1 MSGEIWLWAAVGI
14 LAAAAA
20 LLVLRP
26 LARAGMGALP
36 AAALAAAPAV
46 LAFALYLWIGQPG
59 LPDMPFGDRDAET
72 RQHAELLRLATD
84 LEARLETAPDDA
96 RGWRVLAA
104 AWRGL
109 GRTEETA
116 DALARAVQAEGG
128 PDNAPAG
135 LLADYGEARATAS
148 AGIVTPE
155 ALAAFRAA
163 LERGRASEG
172 LALSGARTPASRRRS
187 GRTRPVARPGGRL
200 RAGRALAR
208 RGAEPHRRAREAT
221 RPRRRRRRARSLP
234 ERPHLTDSLFA
245 SAWRYRRSIS
255 DNPSLAASRRIS

>member
-1 MSGEIWLWAAVGI
+1 MSGEIWLWAAVGA
-14 LAAAAA
+14 LAAGAA

-46 LAFALYLWIGQPG
+46 LAFALYVRVGQPG
-59 LPDMPFGDRDAET
+59 LPDMPLGGRGAET
-72 RQHAELLRLATD
+72 AQHAELLRLAAD

-109 GRTEETA
+109 GRTEEIA

-128 PDNAPAG
+128 LDAAPAG
-135 LLADYGEARATAS
+135 LLADYGEAQAAAS

-163 LERGRASEG
+163 LGKEAGHPKAWHY
-172 LALSGARTPASRRRS
+172 LALERLQSGDEMGCAGAL
-187 GRTRPVARPGGRL
+187 ARPGSRL
-200 RAGRALAR
+200 RGRRRLAR
-208 RGAEPHRRAREAT
+208 VGAEPYRRAREAA
-221 RPRRRRRRARSLP
+221 RPRRRRYRARYP
-234 ERPHLTDSLFA
+234 
-245 SAWRYRRSIS
+245 RRGIT
-255 DNPSLAASRRIS
+255 

>member
-1 MSGEIWLWAAVGI
+1 MSGEIWLWAAVGVM
-14 LAAAAA
+14 ASAAA

-46 LAFALYLWIGQPG
+46 LAFALYLWIGRPG
-59 LPDMPFGDRDAET
+59 LPDMPFGERDAET

-116 DALARAVQAEGG
+116 DTLARAVQAEGG

-163 LERGRASEG
+163 LRRKAGHPKAWHYLALERLQAGDEAGALALWRGLEAASGPDAPWLGAVRNRIDG
-172 LALSGARTPASRRRS
+172 LAKQLGPAAADVAPATP
-187 GRTRPVARPGGRL
+187 G
-200 RAGRALAR
+200 
-208 RGAEPHRRAREAT
+208 
-221 RPRRRRRRARSLP
+221 
-234 ERPHLTDSLFA
+234 
-245 SAWRYRRSIS
+245 
-255 DNPSLAASRRIS
+255 AASPDG